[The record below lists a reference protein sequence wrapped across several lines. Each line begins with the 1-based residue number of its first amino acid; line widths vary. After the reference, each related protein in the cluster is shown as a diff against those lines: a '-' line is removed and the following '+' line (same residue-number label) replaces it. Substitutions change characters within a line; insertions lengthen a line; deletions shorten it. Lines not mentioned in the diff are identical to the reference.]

1 MHKLVRPIPPLC
13 LSQYQYGRDNWSNVL
28 PEHKSEIWLKLDEM
42 QKHRCAYCEA
52 AIQTERENSNSHIEH
67 FRQRKPS
74 CFPQGTF
81 LWSNL
86 FGSCNRQDSC
96 GKHKDH
102 LPPYNHQDLIK
113 MDVEDPE
120 HFLEFLVDGNVVPA
134 KGLNQNEKHRAEE
147 TIRIFNLN
155 GALRQI
161 RETAVKGY
169 MQTAEEFATY
179 AEEFDEA
186 EWLPLLQAELEQ
198 IKSLPF
204 ATAIKHA
211 LLPA

>member
-1 MHKLVRPIPPLC
+1 
-13 LSQYQYGRDNWSNVL
+13 
-28 PEHKSEIWLKLDEM
+28 
-42 QKHRCAYCEA
+42 
-52 AIQTERENSNSHIEH
+52 
-67 FRQRKPS
+67 
-74 CFPQGTF
+74 
-81 LWSNL
+81 
-86 FGSCNRQDSC
+86 
-96 GKHKDH
+96 
-102 LPPYNHQDLIK
+102 